1 LGQRYKERRNT
12 MREIQ
17 KERTDI
23 KRKGVKDLFVER
35 EKKSKLIRKLGDC

>member
-23 KRKGVKDLFVER
+23 KRNKEKERNILIYRKR
-35 EKKSKLIRKLGDC
+35 EKE